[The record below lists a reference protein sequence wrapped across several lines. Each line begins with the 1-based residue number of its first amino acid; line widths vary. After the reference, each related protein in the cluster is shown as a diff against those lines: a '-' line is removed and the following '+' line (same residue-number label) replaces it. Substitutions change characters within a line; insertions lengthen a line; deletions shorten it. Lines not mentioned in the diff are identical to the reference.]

1 MSYFVILYY
10 SYYISD
16 VKQSRRNSNYWGQT
30 IKADVGFFHC
40 YQCQNHSKSL
50 KGNFKSKRENP
61 VSWLVHGAQLPLP
74 VPRKE
79 MSHGHKKTQIN
90 KIKFYFFLTQPRY
103 TADHPAL
110 LFPIG
115 LSQTMSYSCGW
126 WPRKRHSACDLL
138 LPALHAALMG
148 NEPALAFLKRKTKA
162 AFNQR
167 TIICYWTSGRHIQQ
181 CYSTAVAVVIGRKSD
196 VLLGLL
202 KSEHKR
208 KGVWWKHL
216 YNVYVML

>member
-1 MSYFVILYY
+1 MWVFFIVTNAKITANLWKEILNQKEKIQFLDLCMGHSCLYLFPEKKW
-10 SYYISD
+10 
-16 VKQSRRNSNYWGQT
+16 VMVTKNSNKQDY
-30 IKADVGFFHC
+30 VF
-40 YQCQNHSKSL
+40 
-50 KGNFKSKRENP
+50 
-61 VSWLVHGAQLPLP
+61 
-74 VPRKE
+74 
-79 MSHGHKKTQIN
+79 
-90 KIKFYFFLTQPRY
+90 FFLTQPRY

>member
-1 MSYFVILYY
+1 MWVFFIVTNAKITANLWKEIFLTCAWGTAASTC
-10 SYYISD
+10 SQ
-16 VKQSRRNSNYWGQT
+16 KRNESCSQ
-30 IKADVGFFHC
+30 
-40 YQCQNHSKSL
+40 
-50 KGNFKSKRENP
+50 
-61 VSWLVHGAQLPLP
+61 
-74 VPRKE
+74 
-79 MSHGHKKTQIN
+79 KTQIN
-90 KIKFYFFLTQPRY
+90 KIKFFFFLTQPRY

-216 YNVYVML
+216 YNVYIML